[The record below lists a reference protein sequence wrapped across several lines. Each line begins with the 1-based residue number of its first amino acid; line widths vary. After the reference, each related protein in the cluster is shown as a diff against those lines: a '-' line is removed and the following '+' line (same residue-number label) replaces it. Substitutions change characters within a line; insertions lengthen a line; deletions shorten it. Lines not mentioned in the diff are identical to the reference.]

1 MVRSSRRVVL
11 LLSALFLSA
20 LVVQAQKY
28 SPANDEQSCRRFAQ
42 GFYNWYLRAVRHF
55 PQKSEGFGTWA
66 ASLKYKGRNPF
77 SPELAR
83 ALIESDAESKVD
95 GDPVLDFD
103 PILATQDRADRYVVR
118 NVIYKNGHYWA
129 DVYGVW
135 SRPVPDQGK
144 KPNVVAEL
152 AFRDNRWSIVNFHY
166 PDPDLAHA
174 TWVHDLL
181 GLLKYQ
187 YHPK

>member
-1 MVRSSRRVVL
+1 MPQRSIAL
-11 LLSALFLSA
+11 LLCISLLSWP
-20 LVVQAQKY
+20 LYAQNESRNGKQ
-28 SPANDEQSCRRFAQ
+28 QSCLRFVQ
-42 GFYNWYLRAVRHF
+42 GFYNWYVAEVFKDLKENNGKVPWH
-55 PQKSEGFGTWA
+55 A
-66 ASLKYKGRNPF
+66 ALKYKGNPF
-77 SPELAR
+77 SRELTR
-83 ALIESDAESKVD
+83 ALIASDAEAEVD

-103 PILATQDRADRYVVR
+103 PILNTTDLADRYVVR

-144 KPNVVAEL
+144 EPNVVAEL

-166 PDPDLAHA
+166 PDSTNPDNEN
-174 TWVHDLL
+174 LL
-181 GLLKYQ
+181 SILRYQ

>member
-144 KPNVVAEL
+144 EPNVVAEL